1 MADPNHAESTVR
13 RAEAVVADV
22 SADTGPSDVQVFYSR
37 LLGWG
42 ALAAL
47 AVMLAAYVLY
57 ATGAVASKVPPGRIA
72 DYWGSPPQEY
82 SEAVGVGGGWAW
94 AARPGRGECVSLL
107 GPALLGLV
115 TIFCFAVALFVFLRK
130 RDWAFVVIVAAEI
143 AVLVLSASGL
153 VGGGH

>member
-1 MADPNHAESTVR
+1 MPDPNPAEHAVQRIGDVT
-13 RAEAVVADV
+13 EAA
-22 SADTGPSDVQVFYSR
+22 SQGTEPSEVQVFYSR

-47 AVMLAAYVLY
+47 VMMLVVYVLY
-57 ATGAVASKVPPGRIA
+57 ATGAVVSEVPPERIA

-82 SEAVGVGGGWAW
+82 SEAVGVGGGWGW
-94 AARPGRGECVSLL
+94 AARLGRGECVSLL

-115 TIFCFAVALFVFLRK
+115 TIACFAVALPVFLRK
-130 RDWAFVVIVAAEI
+130 RDWVFAAIVAAEI
-143 AVLVLSASGL
+143 AVLALSASGL